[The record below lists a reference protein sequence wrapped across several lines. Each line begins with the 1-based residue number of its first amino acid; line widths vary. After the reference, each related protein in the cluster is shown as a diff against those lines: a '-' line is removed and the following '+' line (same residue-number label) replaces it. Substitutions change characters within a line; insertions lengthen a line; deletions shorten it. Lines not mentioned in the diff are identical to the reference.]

1 MRYLDGKTSHNKDVI
16 ERTGCHTES
25 IRNELKLSAG
35 TQFAVL
41 GKGDVVV
48 LKHIKPPRLEEFAKI
63 RAEVRKQA
71 RKAGMTKSAVSAAV
85 RKVRK
90 RK

>member
-1 MRYLDGKTSHNKDVI
+1 MGKLATTKMSSRGQVVI
-16 ERTGCHTES
+16 PES
-25 IRNELKLSAG
+25 VRNELKLSTG

-90 RK
+90 NK

>member
-1 MRYLDGKTSHNKDVI
+1 MGKLATTKMSSRGQVVI
-16 ERTGCHTES
+16 PES
-25 IRNELKLSAG
+25 VRNELKLSAG

>member
-1 MRYLDGKTSHNKDVI
+1 MGKLATTKMSSRGQVVI
-16 ERTGCHTES
+16 PES
-25 IRNELKLSAG
+25 IRNELKLRAG

-63 RAEVRKQA
+63 RAKVRKQA
-71 RKAGMTKSAVSAAV
+71 RKADMTKSAVNAAV

>member
-1 MRYLDGKTSHNKDVI
+1 MGKLATTKMSSRGQVVI
-16 ERTGCHTES
+16 PES
-25 IRNELKLSAG
+25 VRNELKLSAG

-85 RKVRK
+85 RKIRK

>member
-1 MRYLDGKTSHNKDVI
+1 MGKLATTKMSSRGQVVI
-16 ERTGCHTES
+16 PES
-25 IRNELKLSAG
+25 VRNELKLSAG

-71 RKAGMTKSAVSAAV
+71 RKAGMTKSAVSATV

>member
-1 MRYLDGKTSHNKDVI
+1 MGRLATTKMSSRGQVVI
-16 ERTGCHTES
+16 PES

-63 RAEVRKQA
+63 RAKVRTQA
-71 RKAGMTKSAVSAAV
+71 RKAGMTKSVVSSAVK
-85 RKVRK
+85 KVRESK
-90 RK
+90 